1 MAKNFSK
8 RLTIWLSFSAFLSIS
23 FFGCTKEES
32 DSLRQAETNQSVE
45 ADVQLTSDQTL
56 ALEMRACLD
65 KGENAMALA
74 LARKLYRSPAKDVRL
89 MVVNVLSWV
98 GGKRIQP
105 ELVEMMNDEDGDVAN
120 LALSEWT
127 NAYGNLAYDSLK
139 ASAITNAA
147 VRVTSETAMREILM
161 HMVDIELVSALPA
174 LEGVIVGWRGK
185 AVSTCAKDAFMMR
198 AGEPWSSPE
207 RTGKILANL
216 KE

>member
-56 ALEMRACLD
+56 ALEMRTYLD
-65 KGENAMALA
+65 RGENAMALA
-74 LARKLYRSPAKDVRL
+74 LARKLYRSSAKDVRL

>member
-45 ADVQLTSDQTL
+45 ADVQLTPDQAC